1 MYIFVVLRILE
12 PGQHSV
18 TGEIIISY
26 IEDRYKLQVSAI
38 KHDKMG
44 EICGKTDL
52 FLKPHKKGPFGNMN
66 WRITLK

>member
-18 TGEIIISY
+18 TGEIISY
-26 IEDRYKLQVSAI
+26 IENHYKLQVSAK

-44 EICGKTDL
+44 EI
-52 FLKPHKKGPFGNMN
+52 
-66 WRITLK
+66 

>member
-1 MYIFVVLRILE
+1 MYIFVVLRILG

-26 IEDRYKLQVSAI
+26 IEDHYNLQVSVK

-44 EICGKTDL
+44 EL
-52 FLKPHKKGPFGNMN
+52 
-66 WRITLK
+66 